1 MARVCDICGK
11 KPLMGKTIARRGI
24 AKKSG
29 GIGLKTTGISI
40 RRFLPNLQRVRV
52 LVHGGIRTLR
62 VCVKCIKAGKV
73 QKAARRA
80 SQTPAISS
88 SSATS

>member
-1 MARVCDICGK
+1 MARTCEICGK

-24 AKKSG
+24 AKKAG
-29 GIGLKTTGISI
+29 GIGLKTTGIST
-40 RRFLPNLQRVRV
+40 RRFLPNLQRIKV
-52 LVHGGIRTLR
+52 LVHGGVRTVR

-73 QKAARRA
+73 QKAPRRP
-80 SQTPAISS
+80 SQTPAMTS